1 LRGAVIKSTKLSEEF
16 TFDKFIEK
24 NRDSVI
30 PLFLIDNN
38 RKLIPFTVEDELL
51 PVKGNIIIAIYD
63 GN

>member
-1 LRGAVIKSTKLSEEF
+1 M
-16 TFDKFIEK
+16 EK

-51 PVKGNIIIAIYD
+51 PVKGNIIIAIYND
-63 GN
+63 N